1 MEYLFLQVE
10 RRQGSNAN
18 GGDSHSAGQCKK
30 AKQVRYVRHTY
41 DRQVDQTVPGG
52 RRQEVYPAPVHAGV
66 HRRGSVHRQMSD
78 WLPSVPV
85 VRVMSAVGRVCRSVK
100 VRSVAECR
108 GRRPPSGRGGRES
121 RGRRLLLPRIV
132 PAYEYT
138 SNPLNR
144 IRHAKCLMAR
154 SCQKYF
160 ARYHQRQHQVKQQFS
175 TLKLANDKCQCDTS
189 EIKFRGNGGDVEGP
203 REEETKLQLKFRVT
217 PMQAIEVL
225 PSSRRC

>member
-10 RRQGSNAN
+10 RQQGSNAN
-18 GGDSHSAGQCKK
+18 GDDSHTAGRCKK
-30 AKQVRYVRHTY
+30 AKQVRHVRHTY

-66 HRRGSVHRQMSD
+66 RRRGSVHRQMSD
-78 WLPSVPV
+78 RLLSVVV
-85 VRVMSAVGRVCRSVK
+85 VRIMSAVGRACRSVK

-144 IRHAKCLMAR
+144 IRHTKCLVAR
-154 SCQKYF
+154 SCQNDF
-160 ARYHQRQHQVKQQFS
+160 ARDYQRQHQVKQQYR
-175 TLKLANDKCQCDTS
+175 CHCDTS
-189 EIKFRGNGGDVEGP
+189 EIRFRGNDGDVEGP
-203 REEETKLQLKFRVT
+203 REETKLQLKYRVT

-225 PSSRRC
+225 PSSRWC